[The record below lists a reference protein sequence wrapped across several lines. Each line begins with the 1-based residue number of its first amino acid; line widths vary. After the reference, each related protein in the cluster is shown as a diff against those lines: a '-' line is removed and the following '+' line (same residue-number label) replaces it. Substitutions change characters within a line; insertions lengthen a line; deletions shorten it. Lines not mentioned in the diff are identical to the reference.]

1 MTREIMA
8 TIVDIRS
15 ASRDSASTRNQSR
28 NGGEPRSGSAEILLF
43 TGIRYE
49 RWGDLPARPT
59 VRQACKRDRL
69 ELED

>member
-1 MTREIMA
+1 MA

-15 ASRDSASTRNQSR
+15 AARDNASSRKQLRT
-28 NGGEPRSGSAEILLF
+28 GEEPRGGSAEILLF

-59 VRQACKRDRL
+59 ERKTSKRDRL